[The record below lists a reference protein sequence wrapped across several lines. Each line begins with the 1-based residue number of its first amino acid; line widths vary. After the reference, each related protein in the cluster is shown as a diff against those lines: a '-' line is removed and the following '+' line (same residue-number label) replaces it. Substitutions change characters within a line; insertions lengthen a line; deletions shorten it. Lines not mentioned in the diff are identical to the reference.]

1 MNKDQLYYF
10 INVVDCGS
18 INKASEKLFLSQ
30 PSISRSIHALEEEI
44 GKKLIERT
52 SKGIIMTASGKALY
66 HYAQAILDQFQM
78 IDRLKSLP
86 ENVLYSNLSISLA
99 NIFLRDD
106 LILEFYDKLKSVDT
120 EINVYET
127 TSENALNDVIQ
138 RKSELGI
145 VVINN
150 KQLPVFQ
157 RLCDVNDIAIATL
170 SESDLYIHANAD
182 LFDENVTTLN
192 ATQLLDKTYIRLPA
206 DFFSNL
212 NATLHV
218 DGVSINSFERTI
230 TSSNYHAIIKMIKNE
245 NAFLLGHRWQIEE
258 LIHTHI
264 KSFQVENSETIKK
277 YFLIINRKKE
287 VLSEAANIF
296 IKLINKYYND

>member
-10 INVVDCGS
+10 INIVDCGS

-30 PSISRSIHALEEEI
+30 PSLSRSIHALEKEI
-44 GKKLIERT
+44 GKELIKRT
-52 SKGIIMTASGKALY
+52 SKGIIVTASGKALY

-86 ENVLYSNLSISLA
+86 ENLLYSNLSISIA

-106 LILEFYDKLKSVDT
+106 LILEFCDKLKSVDT

-145 VVINN
+145 VIINN

-157 RLCDVNDIAIATL
+157 RLCDANDIAITTL
-170 SESDLYIHANAD
+170 SESDLYIHANAH
-182 LFDENVTTLN
+182 LYGEKVTTLN
-192 ATQLLDKTYIRLPA
+192 ATQLLDKTYVRLPA

-212 NATLHV
+212 NAALYI

-245 NAFLLGHRWQIEE
+245 NAFLLGHKWQKEE
-258 LIHTHI
+258 LMHTHI
-264 KSFQVENSETIKK
+264 KSFLVENSETIKK

-287 VLSEAANIF
+287 SLSEAANIF